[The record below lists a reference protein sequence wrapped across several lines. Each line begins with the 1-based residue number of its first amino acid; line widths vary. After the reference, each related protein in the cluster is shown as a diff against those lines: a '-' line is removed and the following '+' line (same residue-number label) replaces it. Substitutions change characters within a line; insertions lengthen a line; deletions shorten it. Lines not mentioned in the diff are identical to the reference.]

1 MLDDAGKEVPS
12 TRVSEVDSD
21 SYNMELRSTDV
32 RLNAPRSDA
41 SSGEVPSFTPVQV
54 AQTNAALPAS
64 GPVIKIKPNAAGIVT
79 LPDGSKIA
87 TIQTSAG
94 DLRIVLDDGRVFV
107 VEGAVSSLPS
117 IQIGT
122 QVFPG
127 QSLSAAFGPIEEVQP
142 AAGDTSPP
150 SGGENFTPLIVQ
162 IDPAY
167 DLSPLLPPT
176 DLNFPQFERR
186 DLGVLDDTPT
196 VGEQTQVDLD
206 EDFVTGVHGVGNQDA
221 DSTAGDDGGIQTY
234 SGNLVYTFG
243 ANGPNAVEPIVF
255 HASLLNGLG
264 LQSHGVDVV
273 FSWDQATLTLTAMA
287 GDHLVLQLVV
297 TDVLTGA
304 FTVTL
309 YGPLDNLPPGSGA
322 FENNIL
328 LNLPFTVI
336 DGNGTA
342 KSGFLPIMVDDDA
355 PMADGEQVSLTV
367 NEDDILTLWS
377 QGTSPN
383 DGSADGSETE
393 GVFGPAISTSSGQLS
408 AVVNFGADGP
418 APAAF
423 TFVDNAA
430 EIMASAYT
438 LYSKQSA
445 SPENGK
451 VLTYEVV
458 GNVLTAYEPAPNG
471 NPVFSLTLETNG
483 DFTFRLFDELIH
495 QAGNGENTTLR
506 NGDGFIDYIDFG
518 QIIKATDF
526 DGDSV
531 LLTGKVRVY
540 VTDDVPEAHV
550 IALRHVDLVHDET
563 PGLLNRIS
571 QFDEAVYAIFPGD
584 AQAAFD
590 SISNKGDDPHVAGS
604 GAIGYARTLLPV
616 VLNVSDIG
624 ADFPPYPH
632 QFALEIEGGSG
643 VLTTLKLTDGTAIY
657 LVQNPSEPSMIIGR
671 AGAIDGPAAFAVHID
686 DDGRLSLV
694 QYLSLQHPDTT
705 NLDEPISLDGFVNVV
720 LTVTD
725 SDGDS
730 DSDSVAIGSKIVF
743 EDDGP
748 TLIAALRVLGDVR
761 HDETGGNQA
770 VPNDDTTPTAEILA
784 VFAGVNGGDD
794 PHVDPQSGP
803 IGYARSGSLVNVI
816 VANFG
821 ADGPGAV
828 NNGIQYTF
836 SIGDSNFSGLQT
848 TEGKDIFL
856 FDGGNNVVVG
866 RYDSDN
872 SGTITD
878 TDLAAFAVHVN
889 PDNGELWVV
898 QYVSLRHPDTNN
910 HDETIDLNDGA
921 LAVTVTLTDGDGDSI
936 SQNIDISGRVRFDD
950 DGPAVTEA
958 VVTLTVNE
966 DDILTVWSAGTS
978 PNDGNADGSDTEA
991 LSGSAISTS
1000 TGQLSALVNFGA
1012 DGPGSQGTF
1021 SFVSNAA
1028 ELMASAYTLYSKQTA
1043 SPENGKVLTY
1053 QLVGNVLTASE
1064 PDPDGNPVFSL
1075 TLEANGDFTFRL
1087 FDELVH
1093 QAGNGENT
1101 TLRNGDG
1108 FVEYIDFG
1116 QIIKATDG
1124 DGDSV
1129 LLTGKIRVY
1138 VTDDVPVAQMIV
1150 YSDVQLVHDETPG
1163 PVNTAA
1169 QANEAF
1175 YALFPGDAQAAFDGI
1190 ANTGDD
1196 PDVAGSGAIGYARS
1210 LVPVVADASIIGADA
1225 PPYPNDFSLAI
1236 VGGSGTDSVLKL
1248 TDGTSV
1254 FLYWDASQPE
1264 LIIGRAGDENGPAAF
1279 AIHMD
1284 DNGSLSLVQY
1294 LSLKHPDNSDYDEPI
1309 SLDGLVN
1316 AVLTI
1321 TDSDGDSDSAFVGI
1335 GSKIVFEDDGPLL
1348 LAELS
1353 TVGEVR
1359 HDETGGNQ
1367 VAPDGDTEPTA
1378 EILAAFAGVN
1388 GGDDPDVDPLSGPIG
1403 YARSGSLINVLVAD
1417 FGADGP
1423 GGPNNGIQ
1431 YTFAIGNTSYSGL
1444 QTTEGKD
1451 IYLFDAGSNVV
1462 VGRYDSDNSGT
1473 VTDTDLAAFAIHI
1486 NPADGELWIVQYV
1499 SLKHPVDTDHDDT
1512 VGIQG
1517 DALYATVKL
1526 TDGDGDTISQL
1537 IDISG
1542 RIRFDDDGPSV
1553 DVSAIDTNPVIAA
1566 LNLDETRDADD
1577 PSDFTDGDD
1586 RYNTGETTD
1595 NNGDLDDTGTGFP
1608 IVPSTAPAASA
1619 AIGSL
1624 TTSVS
1629 GGLNALFSTA
1639 IDYGSDGPLVSRTGS
1654 ESDSLSLSLSGNT
1667 KTNLVVT
1674 ALDNTPLEGMSIQER
1689 QISLVVESP
1698 TTIIGVIDGGAG
1710 AGNDFIAFRIT
1721 LLNPTD
1727 PANAQIRVDQFLAI
1741 DHDATG
1747 DDGAGIQEAAENPSL
1762 YDETKILSMLGDGQ
1776 ILLTLATTV
1785 TDGDGDTATD
1795 SASVVL
1801 ANVAGSFIQFDDD
1814 GPAVEA
1820 LDAKVCGQLQEY
1832 GVGSSGGGNAT
1843 AVALD
1848 GDGDRDILLTAI
1860 GTNNNTVNGDAN
1872 DLGAGNQQIDP
1883 TELLR
1888 IDFVRTA
1895 QVFGSGPGATY
1906 SNGVHYGVDSASFN
1920 IAQIQGNPNN
1930 TATVFVQVFNANDDQ
1945 NYGNDGN
1952 PLPITAADISVA
1964 NDSDGIYTLTAVY
1977 SGATIVG
1984 FVISGLDDGARVTV
1998 NTVSEFNRL
2007 NVENYSGIT
2016 FASDANG
2023 TQTTLGGSNFSI
2035 GGISSTLCLPITLRV
2050 THDESAGFTPQSG
2063 PNPENDVDPAT
2074 APVGLTTAITGAGI
2088 ATVLGYAQ
2096 SQGQY
2101 TASSLFSSPDF
2112 GTDGPASNNAV
2123 QYLLTNASGNGFSG
2137 LDSGL
2142 NTTVGDYNILLYTDA
2157 TNPAIVWGVADDGN
2171 GADGAKVFALYI
2183 DPATG
2188 QLWVAQFGAIA
2199 HNSDGATAAH
2209 HDDIVSLAADAIFV
2223 SVVVTDG
2230 DGDKAYAVSAAG
2242 IEVNF
2247 QDDGPRVGVEARGE
2261 TNILLTTQDAETIG
2275 NLSDTATTAAD
2286 FGSVFASSAIF
2297 GTDGPGSSSMSFA
2310 LSLTVASGSYS
2321 GLNSNGV
2328 QINLYNING
2337 VIVGA
2342 TSAPVTATDP
2352 SVVFSL
2358 AVDSSGVVTLTQH
2371 AEIDHA
2377 LPGVTSAP
2385 YDTQLATLGD
2395 GLVRLTATAQV
2406 VDGDGDTATGS
2417 AFIDLG
2423 GNIQFADDGPSI
2435 SVTGSVPTLVVD
2447 ETNLLTDAT
2456 ASFASMFTSS
2466 FGADGPGT
2474 ISYTLGVNAGPTG
2487 LVDTASNEQ
2496 VVLTLEAGAV
2506 YGRTAVGGDIVFVI
2520 SVAANG
2526 DVTLDQR
2533 RAVMHDVDGPDPLT
2547 DHDDPKG
2554 LLTANLVTL
2563 TATIVDGDGDS
2574 ASALAD
2580 IGNAFVFEDDGP
2592 SITVT
2597 GSASLVVDET
2607 NLLADATASFAAVFT
2622 TAFGADG
2629 AGTIVYELGI
2639 NPGSTGLVDTATGEA
2654 VVLTLELGIVVGRT
2668 ETGGDIVFTLG
2679 VDASGVVTLDQQRAV
2694 MHDQDGPT
2702 PSDHDDPAK
2711 LAAANLI
2718 TLKAT
2723 ITDKDG
2729 DFASATA
2736 DIATSL
2742 TFKDDGPAVMVTG
2755 VVPPL
2760 VVDETDL
2767 TVNASA
2773 NFAAVFT
2780 PVYGADGQGAPI
2792 SFALNF
2798 NPGSTGLVDT
2808 ATGQTVVLSLE
2819 SGSVVGRTSV
2829 SNETVFVISVN
2840 AATGEVSLDQQRAVM
2855 HDVDGPDPVLDHDD
2869 PATLAAANLI
2879 TLTAT
2884 VTDGDGDTA
2893 SASVDIGNTFT
2904 FKDDGPSV
2912 AAVDAKICGQVQTYA
2927 SSGSGGGNV
2936 NGLALDGAGDRDLL
2950 ITAVGSNN
2958 NTVNGDADDLGS
2970 GNQWVD
2976 PVPELLRVD
2985 FVRTAQS
2992 FGSGPGS
2999 TYSNGAH
3006 YGVDSA
3012 SFTIAQTRGG
3022 TATVFV
3028 SVYSANDDQN
3038 YANDGAPLAM
3048 TAADI
3053 SVANDPTFTLT
3064 AVYSGANVIG
3074 YVISGLAVGARVTVN
3089 TTDEFNRLNIE
3100 NYSGVSFASNANG
3113 ATTTING
3120 GDFSV
3125 GTISST
3131 LCLPVTLRVT
3141 HDESAGFTP
3150 QSGPNPEN
3158 DVNPATAPAGLTAA
3172 ITGAGIVTVLGYA
3185 QSQDAYSA
3193 ATLFSSPDFGAD
3205 GPATTNPVQYL
3216 LTAANGAGFSGLD
3229 STLNTTVGNYNI
3241 LLYTDATNPA
3251 ILWGVAD
3258 TGAGANGP
3266 KVFALYIDPATG
3278 QLWVAQFGAI
3288 AHNSDGSTA
3297 AQHDDFVSIVA
3308 NAIFVSVVVTDGD
3321 GDTAYAVSENGIEVN
3336 FQDSGPIAVNDTVS
3350 TDEDQ
3355 PITFSVTGNDN
3366 FGTDGPAVLGSV
3378 AIATSPTHG
3387 GLVLNPDNTF
3397 TYTPNSNY
3405 NGPDS
3410 FTYRIYDGDG
3420 DFTTA
3425 TVNITVVS
3433 VPDAP
3438 TAYNDAGNVTEAGV
3452 APPASPYFG
3461 LVNTPVNGTPSASGN
3476 VLSNDSDPD
3485 GPIVP
3490 GTTHTVVAVGYG
3502 SVGVTFEGVYGQ
3514 ITINTNG
3521 TWTYNLLNLDP
3532 DTQALVQAQGVTE
3545 TFSYTMQDTN
3555 GLQSTAN
3562 LVVNVSG
3569 TNDAPVIDHTADTD
3583 YTTGDPAE
3591 AIMPDLSID
3600 DVDSPTL
3607 NGAQVVLTNAQAGD
3621 LLNYTGALPV
3631 GVTATTTS
3639 GAGTITLTFLGSA
3652 TLADYEAL
3660 LQTVTFATSS
3670 VISSTVTRNFDFQ
3683 VIDNHNAVSNIE
3695 TEQMAIELGVRP
3707 LVVSGFTQTVEEE
3720 HLAPALGAVAGET
3733 ITAIGN
3739 EDFVSNPDLDL
3750 DDTGQLDNT
3759 THQVTGSFLSLI
3771 ASGIDGTLTFGF
3783 DATVVGTQATFGGS
3797 PMTSGGQPVIYA
3809 IQGNT
3814 LYGYVEVT
3822 GAGFNIA
3829 DDRAVFALE
3838 VDSANGD
3845 YTFSLLDKVDHH
3857 AAIDADNDEGVK
3869 QLDLSGVVT
3878 VTDSA
3883 EPETAEF
3890 PDVYINIIDDVP
3902 VLVTGSA
3909 SESLGEP
3916 DQIAQTATANISALV
3931 SFGADG
3937 AAANSGFSV
3946 APAPVQAFGTLTA
3959 NGQQIY
3965 VVSDGT
3971 TLTGFLEDGAGGV
3984 NGALNGDDTTVFTV
3998 TVSPAGVVTFSLIDQ
4013 LDHNGQAS
4021 LALAFGNFIRATD
4034 GDGDFVTFG
4043 ANAVVFN
4050 VADSSPAANTISLVA
4065 DEDDLLVANGALFD
4079 GNNNTNDIGD
4089 DAQSN
4094 LTGSLGSYGFDG
4106 QGDVDF
4112 AGMTGNVIDVNTLA
4126 AVQTDGV
4133 TLQYFWDAATHT
4145 LYGSTDATDA
4155 TTAANTASFKIVVDP
4170 VTLNYT
4176 FTLIRHLDHPAGNS
4190 ENDIDIALGFTI
4202 ADSDTSTAT
4211 GTINVKIDDDM
4222 PLETSL
4228 TTGLPLDEDDLPEG
4242 SDSVKEPLTANGNL
4256 THFFGADGG
4265 STTLSA
4271 DGATWN
4277 AGTQTLTG
4285 ANDAWTIVLNG
4296 DGTYTFTLLDNVAHD
4311 TGNGENNFDIQVNYS
4326 STDGDGDTISG
4337 GFYVRIVDDV
4347 ASVEVNVTGEANI
4360 LLTTQ
4365 DAQTIGANSDTD
4377 VSTADFSGVFSTVL
4391 EFGADGPGT
4400 SSTSYALSL
4409 DVASGTFSG
4418 LSSNGVQINLYDLG
4432 GVILGAT
4439 SAPVTVADPSVVFS
4453 ISVATDGV
4461 VTLTQHAEIDHA
4473 DQNTTAAP
4481 YDTQFATLADGLVRL
4496 TASADISDAD
4506 GDTDADSKFIDLGGN
4521 IRFADD
4527 GPSISATAAAPSL
4540 VADETFLGTNPT
4552 GDFST
4557 VFTSSYG
4564 ADGPGTIAYT
4574 LGAIAGPSGLVDVA
4588 TGDDVVLSVSGNQ
4601 VFGKNSLGDTV
4612 FVISVDASG
4621 VVTLDQQRAV
4631 EHLND
4636 ADPDDSTGL
4645 SAANLITLT
4654 ATITDGDDDSASS
4667 TIEIG
4672 DAFTFKDDGPSITVG
4687 GTLDS
4692 ITVDE
4697 SALATDATGDFSQMF
4712 TSSYGADG
4720 AGTSV
4725 YGVSLVSTV
4734 SGLTDTATGL
4744 AVELS
4749 VSGNQIVGSA
4759 GPAGP
4764 VVFTFTIDTATG
4776 VGTLDQQRAV
4786 EHSLGGANHN
4796 DSTTLSSDAIR
4807 ITKTVTDRDGDEVSD
4822 SIVIGTNLNFFDDGP
4837 FTSVETVGPEANILL
4852 TTQDANTVG
4861 AAFDTASASF
4871 SSVFSVV
4878 QGFGAD
4884 GAGTSSLTYS
4894 LSLQVAAGT
4903 DSTLDSNG
4911 LAVYLYD
4918 IGGVITGSTSATQL
4932 GVDAANTVFTIE
4944 TTTGG
4949 LVTVKQ
4955 YAELDHPAGG
4965 GTPYNNQTIAL
4976 GTSLVRLNATATI
4989 EDGDTDTAS
4998 SVGFVDL
5005 GGNIQFADDGP
5016 ALNVGVFTN
5025 GFLTVDETS
5034 LGVSAM
5040 ASFASIFVPAYGAD
5054 GPGSVGN
5061 YVLGTPGGN
5070 SGLFD
5075 TATGQQVMLAM
5086 QGNDVVGT
5094 IDAGATEVFR
5104 ISINAGNGD
5113 VTLHQTRAIAHDI
5126 DGSSVADHDDA
5137 KLLAANLVTLTATI
5151 TDGDGDTFTNT
5162 TNVGQAFRFDDDG
5175 PSVTALNVASPIA
5188 TLDESFGAAIGDA
5201 NAHLDDQVGSPL
5213 GRTSILSGTIAAMFA
5228 AALGGADGIA
5238 SQSYA
5243 LVLKNASGTA
5253 ITDGTTAVATN
5264 LQTTSGSQAISLYFQ
5279 GGEIVG
5285 RVGGSGGTI
5294 ALKASINASTGEVTV
5309 EQYMAIK
5316 HPTTAHDESLTL
5328 TAGADGG
5335 LFVST
5340 TIYDRDGDF
5349 STATSNVALTVRV
5362 EDDGPTI
5369 TSVSDVL
5376 MANVA
5381 GQATG
5386 QVVFDAGTDAPHTFT
5401 LTALTSIPGVSYA
5414 TVAQPDGGSL
5424 ITATV
5429 GSSTFFTLDL
5439 NADGSYTFDLV
5450 TPRPTTTVTNAL
5462 GSIAPGNYDGQLVVG
5477 PAVFDGIE
5485 FTSTGPTNF
5494 TNNLSPGQSL
5504 NVSAGGFGIGNAN
5517 LNDNEGFMFGR
5528 TGADSLSFDVV
5539 YPNGQSAT
5547 TISWAAYNG
5556 PTPPTN
5562 ASVPIQTGS
5571 FVLNDIGTIGRET
5584 TTIDP
5589 AGTFDWLVVR
5599 FDHSGNFRVE
5609 AFSYKTSVVPD
5620 NQTFSFGVTLT
5631 DGDGDFVT
5639 GVGDTQQ
5646 IDISLQGGGVGS
5658 AVTLTGTGDDEFL
5671 FGGPLADVLN
5681 GGAGNDTLLGGAGAD
5696 NLTGGL
5702 GADTFKLTNA
5712 TVADIIVDYDAAQ
5725 GDVIDLSSLFTVG
5738 AGQSIDDY
5746 VALNGPNTALMYDA
5760 NGPTGGVS
5768 HTTTLAT
5775 FNGNVE
5781 TTVNILYNN
5790 NGTVTQ
5796 HTLT

>member
-1 MLDDAGKEVPS
+1 
-12 TRVSEVDSD
+12 
-21 SYNMELRSTDV
+21 MELRSTDV

-54 AQTNAALPAS
+54 VQTNAALPAS

-297 TDVLTGA
+297 TDVMTGA

-408 AVVNFGADGP
+408 AVVSFGADGP

-423 TFVDNAA
+423 SFVDNAA
-430 EIMASAYT
+430 EIMANAYT

-506 NGDGFIDYIDFG
+506 NGDGFVEYIDFG

-540 VTDDVPEAHV
+540 ITDDVPEAHV

-590 SISNKGDDPHVAGS
+590 SIANKGDDPHVAGS

-616 VLNVSDIG
+616 VLDVSNIG

-643 VLTTLKLTDGTAIY
+643 VLTTLTLTDGTAIY
-657 LVQNPSEPSMIIGR
+657 LVQDPSDPSMIIGR

-872 SGTITD
+872 SGTVTD

-950 DGPAVTEA
+950 DGPAVTES

-966 DDILTVWSAGTS
+966 DDILTLWSQGTS
-978 PNDGNADGSDTEA
+978 PNDGNADGSETE
-991 LSGSAISTS
+991 GVFGPAISTS

-1012 DGPGSQGTF
+1012 DGPASQGTF

-1028 ELMASAYTLYSKQTA
+1028 ALMADAYSLYSKQTA
-1043 SPENGKVLTY
+1043 SPENGKVLTFD
-1053 QLVGNVLTASE
+1053 LVGNVLTAYE
-1064 PDPDGNPVFSL
+1064 PAPNGNPVFSL
-1075 TLEANGDFTFRL
+1075 TLETNGDFTFRL
-1087 FDELVH
+1087 FDELIH

-1116 QIIKATDG
+1116 QIITATDG

-1129 LLTGKIRVY
+1129 LLTGKVRVY
-1138 VTDDVPVAQMIV
+1138 VTDDVPEARIVAVPHIN
-1150 YSDVQLVHDETPG
+1150 LVHDETPG
-1163 PVNTAA
+1163 LLNTVG
-1169 QANEAF
+1169 QFDEAF
-1175 YALFPGDAQAAFDGI
+1175 YAIFPGDAQAAFDSI
-1190 ANTGDD
+1190 DNKGDD
-1196 PDVAGSGAIGYARS
+1196 PHVTGSGAIGYART
-1210 LVPVVADASIIGADA
+1210 LLPVVLDVSIIGADA
-1225 PPYPNDFSLAI
+1225 PPYPHDFSLEI
-1236 VGGSGTDSVLKL
+1236 VGGDGTDSGLKL
-1248 TDGTSV
+1248 TDGTAV
-1254 FLYWDASQPE
+1254 FLYRDATQPG
-1264 LIIGRAGDENGPAAF
+1264 LIIGRAGGESGPAAF
-1279 AIHMD
+1279 AIHID

-1294 LSLKHPDNSDYDEPI
+1294 LSLQHPDTTSPDEPI

-1316 AVLTI
+1316 AVLTV
-1321 TDSDGDSDSAFVGI
+1321 TDSDGDSDSDSVAI
-1335 GSKIVFEDDGPLL
+1335 GSKIIFEDDGPTL
-1348 LAELS
+1348 LAALRLLPD
-1353 TVGEVR
+1353 VR
-1359 HDETGGNQ
+1359 HDETPGNQ
-1367 VAPDGDTEPTA
+1367 GGFLQPDDDTNPTA
-1378 EILAAFAGVN
+1378 EILAIFSGVN
-1388 GGDDPDVDPLSGPIG
+1388 GGDDPHVPPVSGPIG
-1403 YARSGSLINVLVAD
+1403 YARSGSLINVLIAD

-1423 GGPNNGIQ
+1423 GVQNNGIQ
-1431 YTFAIGNTSYSGL
+1431 YTFAIGDSNYSGL
-1444 QTTEGKD
+1444 QTTEGRD
-1451 IYLFDAGSNVV
+1451 IFLFDAGNNVV
-1462 VGRYDSDNSGT
+1462 IGRYDSDNSGT
-1473 VTDTDLAAFAIHI
+1473 VTDTDLAAFAFHV
-1486 NPADGELWIVQYV
+1486 NPDNGELWVVQYV
-1499 SLKHPVDTDHDDT
+1499 SLRHPNTSSHDETIDLNDGALSVT
-1512 VGIQG
+1512 V
-1517 DALYATVKL
+1517 TL
-1526 TDGDGDTISQL
+1526 TDGDGDTVSQT

-1542 RIRFDDDGPSV
+1542 RVRFDDDGPSV
-1553 DVSAIDTNPVIAA
+1553 DVSAITANPVITA
-1566 LNLDETRDADD
+1566 LNLDETRDPDD

-1586 RYNTGETTD
+1586 RYNVGETPD
-1595 NNGDLDDTGTGFP
+1595 SNGDLDDTGTGFP

-1619 AIGSL
+1619 AIGIL

-1629 GGLNALFSTA
+1629 GGLNALFNTSINYGADGPSTA
-1639 IDYGSDGPLVSRTGS
+1639 RTGS
-1654 ESDSLSLSLSGNT
+1654 ESDQLSLSLSGNT

-1689 QISLVVESP
+1689 QISLLVQDA
-1698 TTIIGVIDGGAG
+1698 TTILGVINGGAG
-1710 AGNDFIAFRIT
+1710 TGNDYIAFRIT
-1721 LLNPTD
+1721 ILNPTD
-1727 PANAQIRVDQFLAI
+1727 PANAQIRIEQFLAI

-1747 DDGAGIQEAAENPSL
+1747 NSGAGVQEAAENPSL
-1762 YDETKILSMLGDGQ
+1762 YDETKILSMIGNGQ
-1776 ILLTLATTV
+1776 IRLSLTTTV

-1801 ANVAGSFIQFDDD
+1801 ANSAGSFIQFDDD
-1814 GPAVEA
+1814 GPVVEA

-1848 GDGDRDILLTAI
+1848 GDGDRDILITAI

-1952 PLPITAADISVA
+1952 PLAITAADISVA

-2023 TQTTLGGSNFSI
+2023 TQTTLGGSEFSI

-2297 GTDGPGSSSMSFA
+2297 GTDGPGSSSMTFA

-2328 QINLYNING
+2328 QINLYNVNG

-2352 SVVFSL
+2352 SVVFSI
-2358 AVDSSGVVTLTQH
+2358 AVSSSGVVTLTQH

-2406 VDGDGDTATGS
+2406 VDGDGDTASGS
-2417 AFIDLG
+2417 AYIDLG

-2435 SVTGSVPTLVVD
+2435 SVTGSVPALFVD
-2447 ETNLLTDAT
+2447 ETNLLADAT

-2679 VDASGVVTLDQQRAV
+2679 VNASGVVTLDQQRAV

-2702 PSDHDDPAK
+2702 PSDHDDPAT

-2736 DIATSL
+2736 DIASSL
-2742 TFKDDGPAVMVTG
+2742 TFKDDGPAVTVTG
-2755 VVPPL
+2755 VMPPL

-2767 TVNASA
+2767 SVNASA

-2869 PATLAAANLI
+2869 PSTLAAANLI

-2936 NGLALDGAGDRDLL
+2936 TGLALDGAGDRDLL
-2950 ITAVGSNN
+2950 VTAVGSNN

-3038 YANDGAPLAM
+3038 YANDGAPLAI

-3064 AVYSGANVIG
+3064 AVYSGANIIG

-3438 TAYNDAGNVTEAGV
+3438 TAYNDAGSVTEAGV

-3532 DTQALVQAQGVTE
+3532 DTQALLQAQGVTE

-3750 DDTGQLDNT
+3750 DDTGQFDNT
-3759 THQVTGSFLSLI
+3759 THHVTGSFLSLI

-3822 GAGFNIA
+3822 GASFNVA

-3909 SESLGEP
+3909 STSLGEP
-3916 DQIAQTATANISALV
+3916 DQIAQTATANISALI

-3946 APAPVQAFGTLTA
+3946 ALAPVQAFGTLTA

-3998 TVSPAGVVTFSLIDQ
+3998 TVSPAGVVTLSLLDQ

-4176 FTLIRHLDHPAGNS
+4176 FTLIRHLDHPAGNN

-4242 SDSVKEPLTANGNL
+4242 SDSVKDPLTANGNL

-4311 TGNGENNFDIQVNYS
+4311 TGNGENNFDIQVSYS

-4400 SSTSYALSL
+4400 SSASYALSL

-4418 LSSNGVQINLYDLG
+4418 LTSNGVQINLYDLG
-4432 GVILGAT
+4432 GVIVGAT

-4540 VADETFLGTNPT
+4540 VADETDLDTNPT

-4601 VFGKNSLGDTV
+4601 VLGKNSLGDTV
-4612 FVISVDASG
+4612 FVISVDAAG

-4776 VGTLDQQRAV
+4776 IGTLDQVRAV

-4837 FTSVETVGPEANILL
+4837 NTLVTVGDDAAVVA
-4852 TTQDANTVG
+4852 TTQDANTIG
-4861 AAFDTASASF
+4861 AAFDTATADF
-4871 SSVFSVV
+4871 AAVFSVT

-4932 GVDAANTVFTIE
+4932 GVDATNTVFMIE

-4989 EDGDTDTAS
+4989 EDGDGDTAS

-5016 ALNVGVFTN
+5016 ALNIGVFTN

-5075 TATGQQVMLAM
+5075 TATGQQVVLAM

-5151 TDGDGDTFTNT
+5151 TDGDGDTFTT
-5162 TNVGQAFRFDDDG
+5162 STNVGQAFRFDDDG
-5175 PSVTALNVASPIA
+5175 PSVTALNVPSPIA

-5264 LQTTSGSQAISLYFQ
+5264 LLTTSGSQAISLYFQ

-5285 RVGGSGGTI
+5285 RVGGPGGTV

-5328 TAGADGG
+5328 SAGADGG

-5340 TIYDRDGDF
+5340 TVYDRDGDF
-5349 STATSNVALTVRV
+5349 ATATSTVGITV
-5362 EDDGPTI
+5362 NIEDDGPTI
-5369 TSVSDVL
+5369 TTVSDVL

-5462 GSIAPGNYDGQLVVG
+5462 SNIAPGNYSGQLAVG
-5477 PAVFDGIE
+5477 SATFDGLL
-5485 FTSTGPTNF
+5485 FNSTGPTNF
-5494 TNNLSPGQSL
+5494 TNPNNNTDTL
-5504 NVSAGGFGIGNAN
+5504 NVSSGGFGVQNAN
-5517 LNDNEGFMFGR
+5517 LNDNEGFMFGQ
-5528 TGADSLSFDVV
+5528 TGADSLTFNVV
-5539 YPNGQSAT
+5539 YPNGQTAT
-5547 TISWAAYNG
+5547 NISWAAYNG

-5571 FVLNDIGTIGRET
+5571 FTLNDAGANGVET

-5589 AGTFDWLVVR
+5589 SGTFNWLVVR
-5599 FDHSGNFRVE
+5599 FDHVGNFRVE
-5609 AFSYKTSVVPD
+5609 AFSYSTAVVPD
-5620 NQTFSFGVTLT
+5620 NQTFSFNVTLT

-5639 GVGDTQQ
+5639 GSGDTQQ

-5681 GGAGNDTLLGGAGAD
+5681 GGGGNDTLLGGAGAD